1 MGSAGEGISRG
12 AIEWQLDEEKRY
24 WHSFCQLCGMSDEE
38 FELRWPVVCVAYRLT
53 LNDPQAP
60 LAVVLS
66 RYLEATAKSGLCEE
80 SRRRAF
86 GRIWAKILAR
96 HRGDV
101 RLGVIDSCG
110 A

>member
-1 MGSAGEGISRG
+1 MGSAGAGISRG

-24 WHSFCQLCGMSDEE
+24 WRSFCQLRGMSEEE
-38 FELRWPVVCVAYRLT
+38 FELRWPVVSVAYRLA

-60 LAVVLS
+60 LEVVLS

-96 HRGDV
+96 HHGEV
-101 RLGVIDSCG
+101 RSGVIDARG